1 MPLCHTKAVDCVQG
15 GMGQTRYGCDPVTC
29 PHRCDRVLLQLS
41 VITESW
47 HHEISPMAQE
57 TLLQC
62 HCVTLKLL
70 TASKEAWDRPDM
82 GVTCPHRCDGVLL
95 QLSVGTEKL
104 AP

>member
-1 MPLCHTKAVDCVQG
+1 
-15 GMGQTRYGCDPVTC
+15 
-29 PHRCDRVLLQLS
+29 
-41 VITESW
+41 
-47 HHEISPMAQE
+47 MAQE
-57 TLLQC
+57 ILLQC
-62 HCVTLKLL
+62 HCVTPRLLTAIRALTQETISYCHCVSLKLL